1 MGEEMSVRESEETHH
16 FSVTSSIASF
26 ITRQWQGDLWLA
38 TSWWGAGVLLYAL
51 GGFVFNLV
59 ALLIIDALLGRVPYL
74 AVFFYVLVL
83 AFEIVFGNWALIGIW
98 RSSQKHQSGWSI
110 LAKIGLLPLT
120 FLFIRRVLVIFAFI
134 AWALR

>member
-1 MGEEMSVRESEETHH
+1 MSANEEESAGTDH

-26 ITRQWQGDLWLA
+26 IARQWRGDLRLA
-38 TSWWGAGVLLYAL
+38 TSWWGAGVLLYAF

-59 ALLIIDALLGRVPYL
+59 ALLVVDLLLGQVPLAAVLFYL
-74 AVFFYVLVL
+74 LLL
-83 AFEIVFGNWALIGIW
+83 AFEIVFGNWAVVGIW

-120 FLFIRRVLVIFAFI
+120 FVFIRRLLVTFAFI

>member
-1 MGEEMSVRESEETHH
+1 MRVSAEEGAEARH

-26 ITRQWQGDLWLA
+26 VARQWRGDLRLA
-38 TSWWGAGVLLYAL
+38 ASWWGAGVFLYAF

-59 ALLIIDALLGRVPYL
+59 ALLVIDALLGPVPLVAVLFYL
-74 AVFFYVLVL
+74 LLL
-83 AFEIVFGNWALIGIW
+83 AFEMMFGAWALMGIW
-98 RSSQKHQSGWSI
+98 RSSQKHPSGWSI

-120 FLFIRRVLVIFAFI
+120 FIFARRMLVTFAFV